1 MRASC
6 VCAWPCAAQVHAPL
20 APAAADGGPS
30 STAAADALRAAVG
43 AVCGAGPPPPP
54 PPLPRQPATATNARG
69 QDCSRSTLTA
79 LIKAAYSFA
88 LALSNRLQLCAK
100 SPWAGGPDDP
110 ALFASTPLD
119 AGTHSACAV
128 VSLKNSKLRPVTPL
142 SEPSSPASMAEL
154 FCRPLRVCPQT
165 LLGYRI
171 KAFLFVSFGGC
182 SQQCRCSGRHLDTHS
197 CRSPQIGQQLLSNAV
212 HQTSVQTSVCGRV
225 RSRTASSC
233 SP

>member
-1 MRASC
+1 M
-6 VCAWPCAAQVHAPL
+6 HAPL